1 MARLLDADGQEATVG
16 KSQGYWLDSDD
27 FVSTADL
34 DAENLGKVGFP
45 RDWPGVY
52 GSSKALKQLV
62 GKKGKCAG
70 KKVGVVPGP
79 DASQLS
85 MVKGLKFYPLQ
96 SFSNAERVAKA
107 AGMDVVR
114 GWAVYEHLDKGVSE
128 AFVAERFW
136 WNSLP
141 DGTWIDFT
149 PRPDV
154 LPEILLA
161 EAVDG
166 APKVVDVLSSRQ
178 HSLMLSLLA
187 QRFPGHAVAS
197 EKPKADTKTGAS
209 AASST
214 KVTTKIQQS
223 AKASPKP
230 AGPAPAS
237 LQELARRIQSGDLEA
252 VRQMEEKL
260 RGEDELCIQVAN
272 EGLATPLSKML
283 SDSKT
288 QEAALKLMLM
298 LTDAGVSQPGSD
310 IGTEMIAGGAV
321 PSLREL
327 LSSSNSALQE
337 MSAAVLGNLCHE
349 SPENQ
354 DKLAEAGIFGKLV
367 DLLSSGAT
375 PAQEAAYAIWNL
387 TVGHEKNSDAIARM
401 GAVPKLAELLKN
413 TSDIA
418 QENAAGALMHITMST
433 EARAAISKCNAIP
446 KLCELLQPSYEPE
459 VSTQAAGALLNLAS
473 DCTEYAKEIV
483 SNDAIG
489 PLINLVKDG
498 PDLAREYAAG
508 ALMNLMRGEMEVA
521 TAAAKLSAI
530 PVLAGLLSRSSGHSE
545 ALGALAN
552 LASGSA
558 DRQIQIYK
566 AQVTRK
572 TVSLLSDPDIDVRR
586 SAAALLMNLAP
597 HGKIKERIVEA
608 GALKPLAK
616 ALKDDDEIL
625 KERAAG
631 ALANLFNDHSA
642 NVHQGFQQASE
653 MIPSLV
659 ALIQEAG
666 LSEDAKRQAAH
677 ALAMLAAE
685 DGPCDAVWQAKAGP
699 PLIALLKDMIGE
711 AALGIMN
718 LSWRWPEVKA
728 ELAKA
733 GTLEYLMD
741 MLRLGDAMAKEYAA
755 GALMNMTA
763 GSPDS
768 AEKVTPAVKD
778 LAELLKADAIQAAE
792 WAAGALANII
802 RSGPA
807 AQETAVAQGAATS
820 LAALLPKVTA
830 NGMSLV
836 VLALTSLAETQ
847 AAAVTRALGAKEK
860 AKLRDFRDSSNPDLQ
875 DYTKALV
882 DKLAQAFLSERLSDL
897 GNGAPRREDVAVPY
911 VALKLSVAPKRPAVR
926 ICHEYSWHAAKRSSA
941 AQLP

>member
-34 DAENLGKVGFP
+34 DAEHLGKVGFP

-96 SFSNAERVAKA
+96 SFSNAERAAKA

-166 APKVVDVLSSRQ
+166 APKATDVLSSRQ
-178 HSLMLSLLA
+178 HSIMLSLLA

-252 VRQMEEKL
+252 VKQMEEKL

-375 PAQEAAYAIWNL
+375 RAQEAAYAIWNL
-387 TVGHEKNSDAIARM
+387 TVGHEKNSDAIARI

-792 WAAGALANII
+792 WAAGALANIV

-847 AAAVTRALGAKEK
+847 AAAVTRALGPKEK

-882 DKLAQAFLSERLSDL
+882 DKLGPGFS
-897 GNGAPRREDVAVPY
+897 
-911 VALKLSVAPKRPAVR
+911 
-926 ICHEYSWHAAKRSSA
+926 I
-941 AQLP
+941 